1 MKAALLPDRGVIK
14 LAGDDA
20 RNFLHGLVTADI
32 LTLAPATARFT
43 ALLTPQGK
51 IIADFFVAEASAAQG
66 RESGSEFGGG
76 FFLDIP
82 RAVGATL
89 IQRLSLYKLRAK
101 VTVEDKS
108 ATLGVLAAWN
118 EGASG
123 RGQEAQMPE
132 VKIGLCYA
140 DPRLP
145 ALGLRAIIPLDLA
158 AQAAA
163 GLGAEFTDSAA
174 YDLHRIALGVP
185 QGGVDFAYNDAFP
198 HETDMDQ
205 LGGVDFKKG
214 CFIGQEVVS
223 RMQHRGT
230 ARTRAV
236 PVRFEGHAPEAGTA
250 ITAGGRPVGT
260 LGSATVGSVGG
271 GRGIALLR
279 LDRVDEALAEG
290 VTLSAGTVA
299 IHLVK
304 PDWARFPFPGEKA
317 QEKAEETPDR

>member
-51 IIADFFVAEASAAQG
+51 IIADFFVAEGSAA
-66 RESGSEFGGG
+66 EGSEFGGG

-82 RAVGATL
+82 RALGATL
-89 IQRLSLYKLRAK
+89 IQRLNLYRLRAK

-118 EGASG
+118 EGANG
-123 RGQEAQMPE
+123 GGHGPDAVQMCAM
-132 VKIGLCYA
+132 KIGLCYA

-145 ALGLRAIIPLDLA
+145 ALGLRAVIPAELA
-158 AQAAA
+158 AQGAAE
-163 GLGAEFTDSAA
+163 LGAAPSDSVA
-174 YDLHRIALGVP
+174 YDTHRIALGVP
-185 QGGVDFAYNDAFP
+185 QGGVDFAYSDAFP

-236 PVRFEGHAPEAGTA
+236 PVRFEGQAPEAGTA
-250 ITAGGRPVGT
+250 ITAGGRQVGT
-260 LGSATVGSVGG
+260 LGSAGG

-290 VTLSAGTVA
+290 GTLSAGTVP

-304 PDWARFPFPGEKA
+304 PDWARFPFPGEKGG
-317 QEKAEETPDR
+317 E

>member
-14 LAGDDA
+14 VAGDDA

-32 LTLAPATARFT
+32 LTLAPAAARFT

-51 IIADFFVAEASAAQG
+51 IIADFFVTEGSAAA
-66 RESGSEFGGG
+66 GSEFSGD

-82 RAVGATL
+82 RALGATL
-89 IQRLSLYKLRAK
+89 IARLNLYKLRAK

-118 EGASG
+118 ASANDG
-123 RGQEAQMPE
+123 RDVVQMRAL
-132 VKIGLCYA
+132 KTGLCYA

-145 ALGLRAIIPLDLA
+145 ALGLRAIIPTELAAQGAAELGATLTDLA
-158 AQAAA
+158 A
-163 GLGAEFTDSAA
+163 
-174 YDLHRIALGVP
+174 YDTHRIALGVP

-214 CFIGQEVVS
+214 CYIGQEVVS

-236 PVRFEGHAPEAGTA
+236 PVRFEGQAPEAGTA

-260 LGSATVGSVGG
+260 LGSAGG

-290 VTLSAGTVA
+290 GTLSAGTVP

-317 QEKAEETPDR
+317 DR

>member
-14 LAGDDA
+14 VAGDDA

-32 LTLAPATARFT
+32 LTLAPAAARFT

-51 IIADFFVAEASAAQG
+51 IIADFFVTEGSAAA
-66 RESGSEFGGG
+66 GSEFSGD

-82 RAVGATL
+82 RALGATL
-89 IQRLSLYKLRAK
+89 IARLNLYKLRAK

-118 EGASG
+118 ASANDG
-123 RGQEAQMPE
+123 RDVVQMRAL
-132 VKIGLCYA
+132 KTGLCYA
-140 DPRLP
+140 DPRLA
-145 ALGLRAIIPLDLA
+145 ALGLRAIIPTELAAQGAAELGATLTDLA
-158 AQAAA
+158 A
-163 GLGAEFTDSAA
+163 
-174 YDLHRIALGVP
+174 YDTHRIALGVP
-185 QGGVDFAYNDAFP
+185 QGGVDFAYSDAFP

-214 CFIGQEVVS
+214 CYIGQEVVS

-236 PVRFEGHAPEAGTA
+236 PVRFEGQAPEAGTA

-260 LGSATVGSVGG
+260 LGSAGG

-290 VTLSAGTVA
+290 GTLSAGTVP

-317 QEKAEETPDR
+317 DR

>member
-1 MKAALLPDRGVIK
+1 
-14 LAGDDA
+14 
-20 RNFLHGLVTADI
+20 
-32 LTLAPATARFT
+32 
-43 ALLTPQGK
+43 LLTPQGK
-51 IIADFFVAEASAAQG
+51 IIADFFVAEGSAAQG
-66 RESGSEFGGG
+66 GEFGSG

-82 RAVGATL
+82 SALSATL
-89 IQRLSLYKLRAK
+89 IQRLTLYKLRAK

-118 EGASG
+118 ESASG
-123 RGQEAQMPE
+123 NGQGSYGDLGQDAAQMHAM
-132 VKIGLCYA
+132 KIGLCYA

-145 ALGLRAIIPLDLA
+145 ALGLRAIIPLEHA

-163 GLGAEFTDSAA
+163 ELGAALTDSAA
-174 YDLHRIALGVP
+174 YDTHRITLGVP
-185 QGGVDFAYNDAFP
+185 QGGVDFTYSDAFP

-205 LGGVDFKKG
+205 FGGVDFKKG
-214 CFIGQEVVS
+214 CFVGQEVVS

-236 PVRFEGHAPEAGTA
+236 PVRFEGQAPEAGTA

-260 LGSATVGSVGG
+260 LGSAGG

-279 LDRVDEALAEG
+279 LDRVNEALAEG
-290 VTLSAGTVA
+290 ETLSAGAVP

-317 QEKAEETPDR
+317 GE

>member
-32 LTLAPATARFT
+32 LTLAPASARFT

-51 IIADFFVAEASAAQG
+51 IIADFFVTEGPAAP
-66 RESGSEFGGG
+66 GSEFGSG

-82 RAVGATL
+82 RALGATL
-89 IQRLSLYKLRAK
+89 LGKLNLYKLRAK

-108 ATLGVLAAWN
+108 AALGVLAAWN
-118 EGASG
+118 ESANGDG
-123 RGQEAQMPE
+123 HGPAQMRS
-132 VKIGLCYA
+132 VKTGLCYA

-145 ALGLRAIIPLDLA
+145 ALGLRAVIPLE
-158 AQAAA
+158 
-163 GLGAEFTDSAA
+163 LGAQTAAELGATLTDSAA
-174 YDLHRIALGVP
+174 YDTHRIALGVP
-185 QGGVDFAYNDAFP
+185 QGGVDFAYSDA
-198 HETDMDQ
+198 

-214 CFIGQEVVS
+214 CFVGQEVVS

-236 PVRFEGHAPEAGTA
+236 PVRFEGQAPEAGTA
-250 ITAGGRPVGT
+250 VTAGGRPVGT
-260 LGSATVGSVGG
+260 LGSAGG

-279 LDRVDEALAEG
+279 LDRVDEALADGE
-290 VTLSAGTVA
+290 TLSAGTVPL
-299 IHLVK
+299 HLVK

-317 QEKAEETPDR
+317 QEASQETPQETPNE